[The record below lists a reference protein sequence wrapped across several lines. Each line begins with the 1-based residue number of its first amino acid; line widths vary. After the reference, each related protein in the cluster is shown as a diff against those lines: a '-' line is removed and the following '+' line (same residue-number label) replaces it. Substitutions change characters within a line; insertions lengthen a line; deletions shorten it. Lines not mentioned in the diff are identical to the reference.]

1 MPIGSESARWRL
13 RKMYVQAFRVE
24 YEYSSDLIEAH
35 TAIFI
40 ITINTYLSVPV
51 PWAEIL
57 KSNVMNTTLT
67 SVELPDL
74 PPQITSRYIT
84 LSDRDGLNV
93 HILEAFPDTSN
104 QSSTPCHLI
113 LLLHGFPELAYSWR
127 KVLVPVAN
135 AHQGYH
141 VVAPDLRGYGR
152 TTLTRSGSASQ
163 VQYEDALSSYH
174 MLNIVDD
181 VCSLVRALGYSSVA
195 MLVGHDFGSRLAGH
209 CVVAHPE
216 LFASVVFMS
225 APFGGVGGPP
235 LYQATKESSMG
246 SDIATAL
253 AALQPPRKHYRTY
266 FSTLSAN
273 ADMIGQGGKALYDF
287 LGGYIYMKSGN
298 WDGNDPH
305 PLPSAFS
312 SSPSIS
318 ELAMDLAT
326 LPEYYVMPLHESM
339 PDVIARHVRMDA
351 RITWPRG
358 DEVAG
363 GVYAAEF
370 GRTGFQ
376 GALNH
381 YRSGLEPPPPERIAQ
396 LRALAGRRVE
406 VPAAFISG
414 AKDWGVYQTP
424 GAVRKMREDED
435 FVLIE
440 GAGHWVQQEA
450 PEMVVRELVRFLG
463 KVKAL

>member
-1 MPIGSESARWRL
+1 
-13 RKMYVQAFRVE
+13 
-24 YEYSSDLIEAH
+24 
-35 TAIFI
+35 
-40 ITINTYLSVPV
+40 
-51 PWAEIL
+51 
-57 KSNVMNTTLT
+57 MNTILAP
-67 SVELPDL
+67 VELPDL

-93 HILEAFPDTSN
+93 HILEAFPDTSDR
-104 QSSTPCHLI
+104 SSTPYHLI

-127 KVLVPVAN
+127 KVLVPIAN

-141 VVAPDLRGYGR
+141 VVAPDLRGFGR
-152 TTLTRSGSASQ
+152 TTPLAGSGSASQ
-163 VQYEDALSSYH
+163 VQYEDALSPYH
-174 MLNIVDD
+174 ILNIVDD
-181 VCSLVRALGYSSVA
+181 ICSLVRALGYSSVA
-195 MLVGHDFGSRLAGH
+195 MLVGHDFGSPLAGH
-209 CVVAHPE
+209 CVVAYPE

-225 APFGGVGGPP
+225 APFGGVGGPS
-235 LYQATKESSMG
+235 LSQASSEGGDDKAKERPIASLG

-253 AALQPPRKHYRTY
+253 AALQPPRKHYMAY

-273 ADMIGQGGKALYDF
+273 ADMLGQGGKALYDF
-287 LGGYIYMKSGN
+287 LGGYFYMKSGH
-298 WDGNDPH
+298 WDGNDTH

-312 SSPSIS
+312 LSPNIS
-318 ELAMDLAT
+318 ELAIDLAT

-339 PDVIARHVRMDA
+339 PDIIARHVRMDA
-351 RITWPRG
+351 RVTWPRA

-376 GALNH
+376 GGLNY
-381 YRSGLEPPPPERIAQ
+381 YRSTFSPPPPERVAQ

-414 AKDWGVYQTP
+414 TRDWGVYQTP
-424 GAVRKMREDED
+424 GAVRKMREVVCSAGGMQDED

>member
-1 MPIGSESARWRL
+1 
-13 RKMYVQAFRVE
+13 
-24 YEYSSDLIEAH
+24 
-35 TAIFI
+35 
-40 ITINTYLSVPV
+40 
-51 PWAEIL
+51 
-57 KSNVMNTTLT
+57 MNTILAP
-67 SVELPDL
+67 VELPDL

-93 HILEAFPDTSN
+93 HILEAFPDTSDR
-104 QSSTPCHLI
+104 SSTPYHLI

-127 KVLVPVAN
+127 KVLVPIAN

-141 VVAPDLRGYGR
+141 VVAPDLRGFGR
-152 TTLTRSGSASQ
+152 TTPLAGSGSASQ
-163 VQYEDALSSYH
+163 VQYGDALSPYH
-174 MLNIVDD
+174 ILNIVDD
-181 VCSLVRALGYSSVA
+181 ICSLVRALGYSSVA
-195 MLVGHDFGSRLAGH
+195 MLVGHDFGSPLAGH
-209 CVVAHPE
+209 CVVAYPE

-225 APFGGVGGPP
+225 APFGGVGGPS
-235 LYQATKESSMG
+235 LSQASSEGGDDKAKERPIASLG

-253 AALQPPRKHYRTY
+253 AALQPPRKHYMAY

-273 ADMIGQGGKALYDF
+273 ADMLGQGGKALYDF
-287 LGGYIYMKSGN
+287 LGGYFYMKSGH
-298 WDGNDPH
+298 WDGNDTH

-312 SSPSIS
+312 LSPNIS
-318 ELAMDLAT
+318 ELAIDLAT

-339 PDVIARHVRMDA
+339 PDIIARHVRMDA
-351 RITWPRG
+351 RVTWPRA

-376 GALNH
+376 GGLNY
-381 YRSGLEPPPPERIAQ
+381 YRSTFSPPPPERVAQ

-414 AKDWGVYQTP
+414 TRDWGVYQTP
-424 GAVRKMREDED
+424 GAVRKMREVVCSAGGMQDED

>member
-1 MPIGSESARWRL
+1 
-13 RKMYVQAFRVE
+13 
-24 YEYSSDLIEAH
+24 
-35 TAIFI
+35 
-40 ITINTYLSVPV
+40 
-51 PWAEIL
+51 
-57 KSNVMNTTLT
+57 MNTILAP
-67 SVELPDL
+67 VELPDL

-93 HILEAFPDTSN
+93 HILEAFPDTSDR
-104 QSSTPCHLI
+104 STTPYHLI

-127 KVLVPVAN
+127 KVLVPIAN

-141 VVAPDLRGYGR
+141 VVAPDLRGFGR
-152 TTLTRSGSASQ
+152 TTPLAGSGSASQ
-163 VQYEDALSSYH
+163 VQYGDALSPYH
-174 MLNIVDD
+174 ILNIVDD
-181 VCSLVRALGYSSVA
+181 ICSLVRALGYSSVA
-195 MLVGHDFGSRLAGH
+195 MLVGHDFGSPLAGH
-209 CVVAHPE
+209 CVVAYPE

-225 APFGGVGGPP
+225 APFGGVGGPS
-235 LYQATKESSMG
+235 LSQASSEGGDDKAKERPIASLG

-253 AALQPPRKHYRTY
+253 AALQPPRKHYMAY

-273 ADMIGQGGKALYDF
+273 ADMLGQGGKALYDF
-287 LGGYIYMKSGN
+287 LGGYFYMKSGH
-298 WDGNDPH
+298 WDGNDTH

-312 SSPSIS
+312 LSPNIS
-318 ELAMDLAT
+318 ELAIDLAT

-339 PDVIARHVRMDA
+339 PDIIARHVRMDA
-351 RITWPRG
+351 RVTWPRA

-376 GALNH
+376 GGLNY
-381 YRSGLEPPPPERIAQ
+381 YRSTFSPPPPERVAQ

-414 AKDWGVYQTP
+414 TRDWGVYQTP
-424 GAVRKMREDED
+424 GAVRKMREVVCSAGGMQDED

>member
-1 MPIGSESARWRL
+1 
-13 RKMYVQAFRVE
+13 
-24 YEYSSDLIEAH
+24 
-35 TAIFI
+35 
-40 ITINTYLSVPV
+40 
-51 PWAEIL
+51 
-57 KSNVMNTTLT
+57 MNTILAP
-67 SVELPDL
+67 VGLPDL

-93 HILEAFPDTSN
+93 HILESFPDTSN
-104 QSSTPCHLI
+104 HSSTPYQLI

-127 KVLVPVAN
+127 KVLVPIAK

-141 VVAPDLRGYGR
+141 VVAPDLRGFGR
-152 TTLTRSGSASQ
+152 TTLSGSGGASQ
-163 VQYEDALSSYH
+163 VQYEDTFSSYH
-174 MLNIVDD
+174 ILNIADD

-195 MLVGHDFGSRLAGH
+195 MLVGHDFGSALAGH

-225 APFGGVGGPP
+225 VPFGGVSGQLWSQTSNEGGDDK
-235 LYQATKESSMG
+235 AKGRSVV

-253 AALQPPRKHYRTY
+253 AALQPPRKHYTAY
-266 FSTLSAN
+266 FSTPSAN
-273 ADMIGQGGKALYDF
+273 ADMLGQGGKDLYDF
-287 LGGYIYMKSGN
+287 LGSYVYMKSGN
-298 WDGNDPH
+298 WDGNNAH
-305 PLPSAFS
+305 PLPSA
-312 SSPSIS
+312 SSPSPSVS
-318 ELAMDLAT
+318 ELTRDLAT

-351 RITWPRG
+351 RITWPKG

-376 GALNH
+376 GGLNY
-381 YRSGLEPPPPERIAQ
+381 YRSALSPPPPERIAQ
-396 LRALAGRRVE
+396 LRALAGRQVK

-414 AKDWGVYQTP
+414 ARDWGVYQIP
-424 GAVRKMREDED
+424 GAVRKMREVVCSSAGGMQDED

-450 PEMVVRELVRFLG
+450 PEILVRELVRFLG

>member
-1 MPIGSESARWRL
+1 
-13 RKMYVQAFRVE
+13 
-24 YEYSSDLIEAH
+24 
-35 TAIFI
+35 
-40 ITINTYLSVPV
+40 
-51 PWAEIL
+51 
-57 KSNVMNTTLT
+57 MNTILAP
-67 SVELPDL
+67 VELPDL

-141 VVAPDLRGYGR
+141 VVAPDLR
-152 TTLTRSGSASQ
+152 
-163 VQYEDALSSYH
+163 DALSPYH

-195 MLVGHDFGSRLAGH
+195 MLVGHDFGSPLAGH

-216 LFASVVFMS
+216 LFTSVVFMS

-235 LYQATKESSMG
+235 SSQASSEGGDDKAKERVSLG

-253 AALQPPRKHYRTY
+253 AALQPPRKHYTAY

-273 ADMIGQGGKALYDF
+273 ADMLGQGGKALYDF

-312 SSPSIS
+312 PSPSIS
-318 ELAMDLAT
+318 ELAIDLAT

-339 PDVIARHVRMDA
+339 PDVVARHVRMDA
-351 RITWPRG
+351 RIKWPTA
-358 DEVAG
+358 DEVSG

-376 GALNH
+376 AAL
-381 YRSGLEPPPPERIAQ
+381 SPPPPERIAQ

-424 GAVRKMREDED
+424 GAVRKMREVVCSGAGGMQDED

>member
-1 MPIGSESARWRL
+1 
-13 RKMYVQAFRVE
+13 
-24 YEYSSDLIEAH
+24 
-35 TAIFI
+35 
-40 ITINTYLSVPV
+40 
-51 PWAEIL
+51 
-57 KSNVMNTTLT
+57 MNTISA

-93 HILEAFPDTSN
+93 HILEAFSDASN
-104 QSSTPCHLI
+104 HSSTPCHLI
-113 LLLHGFPELAYSWR
+113 LFLHGFPELAYSWR
-127 KVLVPVAN
+127 KVLVPIAN

-141 VVAPDLRGYGR
+141 VVAPDLRGFGR
-152 TTLTRSGSASQ
+152 TTLTRSGSANQ

-174 MLNIVDD
+174 ILNIVDD

-195 MLVGHDFGSRLAGH
+195 MLVGHDFGSPLAGH
-209 CVVAHPE
+209 CVTAHPE

-225 APFGGVGGPP
+225 APFGGVGGPSWP
-235 LYQATKESSMG
+235 QASNEDGDDKAKERSIASLG
-246 SDIATAL
+246 SDITTAL
-253 AALQPPRKHYRTY
+253 AALQPPRKHYTAY

-273 ADMIGQGGKALYDF
+273 ADMLGQGGKALYDF
-287 LGGYIYMKSGN
+287 LGGYFYMKSGN
-298 WDGNDPH
+298 WDRNDPH

-312 SSPSIS
+312 ISPSIS

-351 RITWPRG
+351 RVTWPRA

-363 GVYAAEF
+363 RVYATEF

-376 GALNH
+376 GGLNY
-381 YRSGLEPPPPERIAQ
+381 YRSALSPPPPERIAQ

-406 VPAAFISG
+406 MPAAFISG
-414 AKDWGVYQTP
+414 ARDWGVYQTP
-424 GAVRKMREDED
+424 GAVRKMRGLCSGAGGMQDED

>member
-1 MPIGSESARWRL
+1 
-13 RKMYVQAFRVE
+13 
-24 YEYSSDLIEAH
+24 
-35 TAIFI
+35 
-40 ITINTYLSVPV
+40 
-51 PWAEIL
+51 
-57 KSNVMNTTLT
+57 MNTVPAP
-67 SVELPDL
+67 VELPGL
-74 PPQITSRYIT
+74 PPQITARYIT
-84 LSDRDGLNV
+84 LDDRDGLNV
-93 HILEAFPDTSN
+93 HILEAFPDISN
-104 QSSTPCHLI
+104 HSSTPYHLI

-127 KVLVPVAN
+127 KVLVPIAN

-141 VVAPDLRGYGR
+141 VVAPDLRGFGR
-152 TTLTRSGSASQ
+152 TTLTGSGSAGQ
-163 VQYEDALSSYH
+163 VQYEDTLSPYH
-174 MLNIVDD
+174 ILNIAED

-195 MLVGHDFGSRLAGH
+195 MLVGHDFGSPLAGH
-209 CVVAHPE
+209 CVLAHPE

-225 APFGGVGGPP
+225 APFAGVSGQASDEGGSDK
-235 LYQATKESSMG
+235 ARKESTASLA
-246 SDIATAL
+246 SDITTAL
-253 AALQPPRKHYRTY
+253 AALDPPRKHYTAY
-266 FSTLSAN
+266 FSTPSAN
-273 ADMIGQGGKALYDF
+273 ADMLGQGGKALFDF
-287 LGGYIYMKSGN
+287 LGGYFHMKSGD
-298 WDGNDPH
+298 WEGNDTH
-305 PLPSAFS
+305 PLPSAS
-312 SSPSIS
+312 SPSPSIS

-351 RITWPRG
+351 RVTWPRA

-363 GVYAAEF
+363 GVYAAEY

-376 GALNH
+376 GGLNY
-381 YRSGLEPPPPERIAQ
+381 YRSARSPPPPERIAQ

-414 AKDWGVYQTP
+414 ARDWGVYQIP
-424 GAVRKMREDED
+424 GAVRKMREVVCGGAGGMQDED

>member
-1 MPIGSESARWRL
+1 
-13 RKMYVQAFRVE
+13 
-24 YEYSSDLIEAH
+24 
-35 TAIFI
+35 
-40 ITINTYLSVPV
+40 
-51 PWAEIL
+51 
-57 KSNVMNTTLT
+57 MNTTLT
-67 SVELPDL
+67 PVDLPDL

-127 KVLVPVAN
+127 KVLVPIAN

-152 TTLTRSGSASQ
+152 TTLTRFGSASQ

-225 APFGGVGGPP
+225 APFGGVGPP
-235 LYQATKESSMG
+235 LSQASSEGGDDKAKERVSLG
-246 SDIATAL
+246 TDIATAL
-253 AALQPPRKHYRTY
+253 AALQPPRKHYTAY

-273 ADMIGQGGKALYDF
+273 ADMLGQGGKALYDF

-305 PLPSAFS
+305 PLPSALS
-312 SSPSIS
+312 PSPSIS

-326 LPEYYVMPLHESM
+326 LPEYYVN
-339 PDVIARHVRMDA
+339 VIARHVRMDA

-358 DEVAG
+358 DEVSG

-381 YRSGLEPPPPERIAQ
+381 YRSGLSPPPPERIAQ

-424 GAVRKMREDED
+424 GAVRKMREVMCSGAGGMQDED